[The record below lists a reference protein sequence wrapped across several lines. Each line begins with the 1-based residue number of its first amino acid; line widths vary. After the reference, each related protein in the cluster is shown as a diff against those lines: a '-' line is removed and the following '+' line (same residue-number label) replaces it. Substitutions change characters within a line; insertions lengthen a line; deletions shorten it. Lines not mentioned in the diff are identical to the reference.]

1 MFYIV
6 LVSHGQFAP
15 GLHTAVK
22 MIVGDRE
29 NVLSAS
35 LKDGMGADT
44 YAAAFTELIAKITP
58 EDRIVLLADII
69 GGSPLTMAMNVLAG
83 RGLLSVTQAFGGM
96 NLPMALT
103 VVLSGEALE
112 PSMCKETVLGEAKNA
127 IQEFELVTKNED
139 EDDI

>member
-1 MFYIV
+1 MFYVI
-6 LVSHGQFAP
+6 LVSHGEFAP

-22 MIVGDRE
+22 MITGDRE
-29 NVLSAS
+29 NVLSVS
-35 LKDGMGADT
+35 LKDGMDADT

-69 GGSPLTMAMNVLAG
+69 GGSPLTTAMNVLAG
-83 RGLLSVTQAFGGM
+83 KGLLSVTQAFGGM

-103 VVLSGEALE
+103 VVLSGEDFE
-112 PSMCKETVLGEAKNA
+112 PSMCKETVLAEAKNA
-127 IQEFELVTKNED
+127 IQEFKLETENED